1 MLKQPGGRPTKS
13 GRGPHKT
20 AAGRLPVKC
29 LSDFFPRHKFELVSV
44 SKPSDNTSG
53 KEFNVSLTLPS
64 KNNIEF
70 SGKGRLEKLAKN
82 VAATAALKF
91 FEIPGSEKMIRYTL
105 PSDTQRDLQV
115 EGISD
120 VVGYVIRIFGPGVK
134 FTEPVQIHV
143 NKTPLWKA
151 SVAVQGYNFEE
162 FASSKKKA
170 KEAVA
175 ITCIKTLK
183 NRDVNIV
190 VPTLKAATFE
200 DSLMELM
207 YKTLKEKTHGLPKS
221 LLRFRNMAGIY
232 LHDTKHAE
240 VKRSG
245 LIAVATG
252 GDTINSDGLISTG
265 TVLHDC
271 NAEILALRAFK
282 LALYN
287 QINNLIVHDTHSS
300 NELFV
305 EKDVESGLFKLKDN
319 YRVMMILNH
328 PPSGDA
334 LVFNSLPKRANIKH
348 ILNCQQDKPGALQ
361 YAIPIIKSGQPKGLK
376 FVCDT
381 HFQVD
386 TGRYKPAFVSPA
398 DKLTLRNIVGIQGGL
413 LSQLMLPVFVTK
425 YVLQKTVAVCQDV
438 LKRSFYERIEQHL
451 IDIPPPFQVNNPEFV
466 TASSKLPVDKMYGKF
481 AGWVDCQNT
490 ENSWEVIKL
499 PEGKA
504 LSQIPRLSMQNSSE
518 SDIDFFKRKLEVAKE
533 IERLLVPSMLC
544 KSRFFE
550 KFNAALKGL
559 GKDIPLSYC
568 VGKVNAATYQIAKLK
583 VKQAFADAGLGNWP
597 LKPAD
602 TGNLNSLT
610 SE

>member
-1 MLKQPGGRPTKS
+1 MLKQPGGSPTKS
-13 GRGPHKT
+13 GRGPRKT

-29 LSDFFPRHKFELVSV
+29 LSDFFPRHKFKLESV
-44 SKPSDNTSG
+44 SKPSDSTSG
-53 KEFNVSLTLPS
+53 KEFSVSLTLPS
-64 KNNIEF
+64 KNNIKF
-70 SGKGRLEKLAKN
+70 SGKGRLEKLAKHE
-82 VAATAALKF
+82 AATAALKF

-105 PSDTQRDLQV
+105 PSDTKREFQV

-120 VVGYVIRIFGPGVK
+120 VVGYVIRLFGPGVK
-134 FTEPVQIHV
+134 FNEPVQIHV

-151 SVAVQGYNFEE
+151 SVSVQGYNFEE

-183 NRDVNIV
+183 NSDVNIV

-232 LHDTKHAE
+232 LHDTKHVE

-252 GDTINSDGLISTG
+252 GDTINSDGLVSTG

-271 NAEILALRAFK
+271 NAGILALRAFK

-287 QINNLIVHDTHSS
+287 QINNLIVHDTHSP

-319 YRVMMILNH
+319 YKVIMILNH

-334 LVFNSLPKRANIKH
+334 LVFSSLPKRANIKH
-348 ILNCQQDKPGALQ
+348 ILNCQQDNPGALQ
-361 YAIPIIKSGQPKGLK
+361 YAIPIMKSGQPKGCK

-381 HFQVD
+381 HC
-386 TGRYKPAFVSPA
+386 KPAFVSPS

-438 LKRSFYERIEQHL
+438 LKRSFYGRIQQHL
-451 IDIPPPFQVNNPEFV
+451 TDIPPPFQVHNPEFA
-466 TASSKLPVDKMYGKF
+466 TASTKLPVDKMYGKF

-499 PEGKA
+499 PEGRA
-504 LSQIPRLSMQNSSE
+504 LSQIPRLSMQSSSE

-544 KSRFFE
+544 KNSFFE
-550 KFNAALKGL
+550 KFNAVLKSL
-559 GKDIPLSYC
+559 GKDIPMSYC
-568 VGKVNAATYQIAKLK
+568 AGKVNSATYQIAKLK
-583 VKQAFADAGLGNWP
+583 VKQAFADAGLGVWP
-597 LKPAD
+597 FKSVD
-602 TGNLNSLT
+602 TGNFSLT